1 MPMTS
6 KEWWDRTKA
15 SPATIVE
22 WLEKQFHGEVTAADR
37 IERYC
42 TSKAPTHWVA
52 TLQRIA
58 ADERKHAGWI
68 ADLLTVRGVT
78 AERREKNERYWSA
91 VSTVDKSF
99 ENVTAIA
106 SHAETM
112 RLERIRVIAEDESAP
127 EDLRGTFTRILQ
139 DEVFHEQA
147 FRRMAGERA
156 MQSNAALAN
165 EGRAALGLINAS
177 EVL

>member
-1 MPMTS
+1 MTS

-15 SPATIVE
+15 SPAATVE

-42 TSKAPTHWVA
+42 TTTAPSQWLA
-52 TLQRIA
+52 TLERIA

-68 ADLLTVRGVT
+68 AELLTARGAT
-78 AERREKNERYWSA
+78 PERQEKNERYWSA
-91 VSTVDKSF
+91 VSTVDRSF

-106 SHAETM
+106 SHAEAM
-112 RLERIRVIAEDESAP
+112 RLERIRVIAEDQSAP
-127 EDLRGTFTRILQ
+127 EDLRGTFERILK

-165 EGRAALGLINAS
+165 EGRAAIGLINAN